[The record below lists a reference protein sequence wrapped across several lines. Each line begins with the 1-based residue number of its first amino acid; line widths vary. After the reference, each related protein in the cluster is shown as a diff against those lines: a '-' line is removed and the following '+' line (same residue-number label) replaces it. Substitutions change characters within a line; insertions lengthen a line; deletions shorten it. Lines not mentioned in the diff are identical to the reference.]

1 VLEINAGKAFTGA
14 QKAIS
19 SCQDTVFV
27 WEFLVL
33 FGRQSWQKMAAYS
46 GWKCDYLAGVYI
58 MVLVT
63 AQSCDSC
70 PARII

>member
-1 VLEINAGKAFTGA
+1 MLEINAGKAFTGA

-27 WEFLVL
+27 LEFLVL
-33 FGRQSWQKMAAYS
+33 FLQSVLAKDIMAAYS
-46 GWKCDYLAGVYI
+46 GWQRDYLAGVYI

-63 AQSCDSC
+63 AQSCD
-70 PARII
+70 